1 MRYLVTVHDR
11 VGAAAPSLTRLEE
24 FGARLAQVTREL
36 DEAGVLESAAGLAQ
50 GDEAEVIDPEG
61 RVTPGAGVDASHEP
75 RGLWLLSVEDES
87 RARHWATR
95 LAWACGASVELRP
108 AQA

>member
-1 MRYLVTVHDR
+1 MADF
-11 VGAAAPSLTRLEE
+11 A
-24 FGARLAQVTREL
+24 ARLHQVTGEL
-36 DEAGVLESAAGLAQ
+36 EAAGVLESATGLAQ

-61 RVTPGAGVDASHEP
+61 RVTPGAGVNATHEP

-87 RARHWATR
+87 HARHWATR

-108 AQA
+108 AQT